1 MIWLLLNLWWLFPA
15 AIALT
20 ALVALISGLGGPA
33 LLAIARRVPAPA
45 YAVLVAAVA
54 LSLGSSWL
62 VGVGEARC
70 QAAQEAAEKRADA
83 KGERVAKRAQG
94 AAQKARDTIRKE
106 SDDAQAEVRTIVR
119 TLPATCP
126 DQPDRLRELGRAA
139 VESAGREVLPAE
151 GR

>member
-1 MIWLLLNLWWLFPA
+1 MGVLGHLWWLIPA
-15 AIALT
+15 AIVLC
-20 ALVALISGLGGPA
+20 
-33 LLAIARRVPAPA
+33 
-45 YAVLVAAVA
+45 AVLAAFLGPGATVVAAWAKSAPRAVWLAMAGVMVLGFSFQCGRWYERSVA
-54 LSLGSSWL
+54 Q
-62 VGVGEARC
+62 ER
-70 QAAQEAAEKRADA
+70 QEAAEKRADA
-83 KGERVAKRAQG
+83 KGEIAAKRAHG